1 MNEIKNEYRCV
12 TDPAEVKAYLGDSK
26 IVSFDYETAPD
37 EGYRNEDKAA
47 LDAAKS
53 HICTLSLSVREHTG
67 IMIPVAHKVGP
78 NMPKAEF
85 VTFRRCVPPS
95 APLIPLLARIPSVRI
110 RQQIAD
116 KRRFWRFALCKMIV
130 GKWDTHCLQNL
141 QQFIHCE
148 YTSRFPVP
156 AVQCRTALP
165 MRYAVLPPHGHRH
178 AWHDHVPTD
187 GQADNGY
194 GNTR

>member
-12 TDPAEVKAYLGDSK
+12 TDLAEVKAYLGDSK

-37 EGYRNEDKAA
+37 EGYRDEDKAA

-85 VTFRRCVPPS
+85 DALLTGFLTDRSIIKVAHNLSFEAMFSYAKGIVIMPPVYDTIAAS
-95 APLIPLLARIPSVRI
+95 QMTLKNAYDFRI
-110 RQQIAD
+110 RIS
-116 KRRFWRFALCKMIV
+116 V
-130 GKWDTHCLQNL
+130 VSNSN
-141 QQFIHCE
+141 
-148 YTSRFPVP
+148 SRVKSGCP
-156 AVQCRTALP
+156 
-165 MRYAVLPPHGHRH
+165 
-178 AWHDHVPTD
+178 
-187 GQADNGY
+187 
-194 GNTR
+194 

>member
-37 EGYRNEDKAA
+37 ESYREEDKAA

-53 HICTLSLSVREHTG
+53 HICTLSLSVKEHTG

-85 VTFRRCVPPS
+85 DAFLMELLTDRNIIKVAHNLSFEAMFSYAKGIVIMPPVYDTIAASQMTLKNAYDFRKLSDSGLKKRSAIAVPTRILHSVCITSSITGLTVSCRNTDFWWSRWKVPP
-95 APLIPLLARIPSVRI
+95 P
-110 RQQIAD
+110 
-116 KRRFWRFALCKMIV
+116 
-130 GKWDTHCLQNL
+130 
-141 QQFIHCE
+141 
-148 YTSRFPVP
+148 YTS
-156 AVQCRTALP
+156 AS
-165 MRYAVLPPHGHRH
+165 
-178 AWHDHVPTD
+178 
-187 GQADNGY
+187 
-194 GNTR
+194 

>member
-37 EGYRNEDKAA
+37 EGYRDEDKAA

-53 HICTLSLSVREHTG
+53 HICTLSLSVRAHTG

-85 VTFRRCVPPS
+85 D
-95 APLIPLLARIPSVRI
+95 ALLVELLTDRSIIKVA
-110 RQQIAD
+110 
-116 KRRFWRFALCKMIV
+116 
-130 GKWDTHCLQNL
+130 HNL
-141 QQFIHCE
+141 SFE
-148 YTSRFPVP
+148 AMFSY
-156 AVQCRTALP
+156 AKG
-165 MRYAVLPPHGHRH
+165 MRWL
-178 AWHDHVPTD
+178 
-187 GQADNGY
+187 
-194 GNTR
+194 